1 MNYLFLFML
10 IVALIL
16 YYVFFRRK
24 YLKNRE
30 AFKLNKKN
38 FYKWMNLSKKE
49 RYDLSKRDSYA
60 YSNTRK
66 DLLTKIRNEYKIIA
80 SKTKSSKK
88 K

>member
-1 MNYLFLFML
+1 
-10 IVALIL
+10 
-16 YYVFFRRK
+16 
-24 YLKNRE
+24 
-30 AFKLNKKN
+30 
-38 FYKWMNLSKKE
+38 MNLSKKE
-49 RYDLSKRDSYA
+49 RYDLSKRDSYS